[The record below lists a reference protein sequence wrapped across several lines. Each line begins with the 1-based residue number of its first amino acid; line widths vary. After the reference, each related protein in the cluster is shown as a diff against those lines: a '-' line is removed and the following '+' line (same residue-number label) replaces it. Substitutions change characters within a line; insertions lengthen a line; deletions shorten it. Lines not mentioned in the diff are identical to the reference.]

1 MIKITKIPIA
11 AVFFTALL
19 YGTGLY
25 ALNFEDISANLDDTF
40 EVRNALLQSENAYSA
55 ARLAEF
61 PGDLQVSV
69 TPGVK
74 FTPETIEYYGS
85 STLKIPLGLSQAEKE
100 KLSFSMD
107 NFEIASARV
116 EEARNEAFLTLYS
129 LYQKAYL
136 LQEEESV
143 IRMELEA
150 VRSKADI
157 FVEQYKS
164 GSITLSALSAAQR
177 DLQDKKEE
185 LSQKLLEQR
194 VSLYELAFTS
204 GRAVREDLL
213 DRFELKMDELP
224 LPPELTQT
232 AMKYDLDII
241 IQKTKVLQ
249 LQQTIDRLGKIDI
262 SASIKPF
269 FSSGDHSVS
278 VEYSF
283 NDPMISAAYSF
294 PLGSTRNIIAAW
306 NTGISVSL
314 SYNTGRTDKLDTE
327 VLKTKI
333 RQEEALLEYLTN
345 LVSLK
350 IRSSYQEYLK
360 AKDSLEQSKRDL
372 KQAMENMYIVK
383 TKAALGQTA
392 AYEMKE
398 AEAQIKRAEWKVES
412 SRVNLEKAYLNTI
425 NTASWRT
432 LYE

>member
-55 ARLAEF
+55 ARQAEF

>member
-55 ARLAEF
+55 ARQAEF

-232 AMKYDLDII
+232 AMKYDSDII

-283 NDPMISAAYSF
+283 NDPMVSAAYSF

-327 VLKTKI
+327 VLKTQI

-392 AYEMKE
+392 AFEMKE

>member
-40 EVRNALLQSENAYSA
+40 EVRSALLQSENAYSA

-74 FTPETIEYYGS
+74 FTPESIEYYGS

-177 DLQDKKEE
+177 DLQDKEEE

-213 DRFELKMDELP
+213 DRFELMMDELP

-232 AMKYDLDII
+232 AMKYDSDII

-249 LQQTIDRLGKIDI
+249 LQQTIDRIGKIDI

-269 FSSGDHSVS
+269 FSSGNHSVS

-283 NDPMISAAYSF
+283 NDPMVSAAYSF
-294 PLGSTRNIIAAW
+294 PLGSTGNIIAAW
-306 NTGISVSL
+306 NAGISASL

-327 VLKTKI
+327 VLKTQI